1 MRINRSTKKE
11 FLEDIN
17 EIKLLSKTLGLEI
30 FDTITHNL
38 KVIHPATLISKAK
51 AEETINKAKAM
62 NCGNIIINQEVSPS
76 QMKNL
81 QTIAGFDIKIIDRTG
96 IIINI
101 FNIHAKSNESKKQ
114 VQLAFLEYV
123 LPRLT
128 HQWTH
133 LERQMGGT
141 GTRGGPGEKQ
151 IEIDRRLIRKDI
163 DKLKRELKTI
173 SQSRKTQR
181 KNRSKEYSIS
191 LVGYTN
197 AGKSTIM
204 NLLTKAEVYA
214 KDELFATLDSTTR
227 SLYINSN
234 TKILVTD
241 TVGFIQ
247 KLPHELVAS
256 FRSTLYDVSV
266 SNLILKV
273 IDSSYENISMHIDT
287 IEKTLEE
294 IGCINIP
301 SVFIFN
307 KIDLIDSKQ
316 IKTLFKKYPDALFV
330 SAKKNIG
337 KDDLMNFMISSMKKN
352 HIRKKIKV
360 QYDEKSILSLIYK
373 YLEVHSTINEE
384 EYVEIEA
391 SGTIEQFNA
400 IQSSRE
406 KNT

>member
-1 MRINRSTKKE
+1 M
-11 FLEDIN
+11 
-17 EIKLLSKTLGLEI
+17 EI

-114 VQLAFLEYV
+114 VQLAFLEYM

-128 HQWTH
+128 RQWTH

-227 SLYINSN
+227 SLYINTN

-301 SVFIFN
+301 SAFIFN

-337 KDDLMNFMISSMKKN
+337 KDDLIDFMISSMKKN

-360 QYDEKSILSLIYK
+360 QYDEKYILSLIYK
-373 YLEVHSTINEE
+373 YLEVHNTINEE

-391 SGTIEQFNA
+391 SGAIEQFNA

>member
-1 MRINRSTKKE
+1 MGLKVN
-11 FLEDIN
+11 DI
-17 EIKLLSKTLGLEI
+17 
-30 FDTITHNL
+30 ITHNL
-38 KVIHPATLISKAK
+38 KKIYPSTLISKAK
-51 AEETINKAKAM
+51 AEEIVSKAKEM
-62 NCGNIIINQEVSPS
+62 HCGNIIINEDISAS

-81 QTIAGFDIKIIDRTG
+81 QNIAGFDIKIIDRTG
-96 IIINI
+96 IIIEI
-101 FNIHAKSNESKKQ
+101 FNIHAQSNESKKQ
-114 VQLAFLEYV
+114 VQLAFLEYM

-128 HQWTH
+128 RQWTH

-163 DKLKRELKTI
+163 DKLKKDLKTI
-173 SQSRKTQR
+173 AQSRQVQR
-181 KNRSKEYSIS
+181 KNRYSEFSVS

-204 NLLTKAEVYA
+204 NLLTRADVYA

-227 SLYINSN
+227 SLHIDSTN
-234 TKILVTD
+234 KILLTD

-273 IDSSYENISMHIDT
+273 IDASYENISMHIET
-287 IEKTLEE
+287 IEKTLDD
-294 IGCINIP
+294 IGCDSIP

-307 KIDLIDSKQ
+307 KIDLIDSKHM
-316 IKTLFKKYPDALFV
+316 KLLFKKYPDSLFM
-330 SAKKNIG
+330 SAEKGIG
-337 KDDLMNFMISSMKKN
+337 KDDLLNLITSWLKKN
-352 HIRKKIKV
+352 YISKKINV
-360 QYDEKSILSLIYK
+360 SYDKTSTLNLIYK
-373 YLEVHSTINEE
+373 HLEVENVKNKAKYI
-384 EYVEIEA
+384 EITA
-391 SGTIEQFNA
+391 LGTPEQFNMVK
-400 IQSSRE
+400 SLSK